1 MYNEINVGERI
12 KYFRTKSGLSQE
24 SLALQAEINPA
35 FLGHLERGLKNPT
48 IKTLEK
54 ITCALGISLA
64 EFFEPNTET
73 TDEKQAA
80 LTHIYNQIKDLPLES
95 VNKISI
101 FLQNVLTLEK

>member
-24 SLALQAEINPA
+24 NLALQAEINPA

-64 EFFEPNTET
+64 EF
-73 TDEKQAA
+73 
-80 LTHIYNQIKDLPLES
+80 LNQIQKLQMK
-95 VNKISI
+95 NKLHLHTYII
-101 FLQNVLTLEK
+101 KLKICL

>member
-12 KYFRTKSGLSQE
+12 KYFRIKNGLSQE
-24 SLALQAEINPA
+24 NLALQAEINPA

-54 ITCALGISLA
+54 ITHALGISLA
-64 EFFEPNTET
+64 EFFEPNTEI

-101 FLQNVLTLEK
+101 ILQNVLTLEK